1 MIDPFI
7 FNKLSSTY
15 KVLWKNEPRLR
26 LEISK
31 FLPEATLLY
40 LLVSML
46 IVDLLTGFQIGTFQ
60 DYQSFSK
67 GFELIKMRKTDR
79 FWLR

>member
-1 MIDPFI
+1 MMDPFI
-7 FNKLSSTY
+7 LYPY
-15 KVLWKNEPRLR
+15 KVLCKNEPRLR

-31 FLPEATLLY
+31 FLPEPTLLY

-60 DYQSFSK
+60 DYQSSSK

-79 FWLR
+79 FWQR